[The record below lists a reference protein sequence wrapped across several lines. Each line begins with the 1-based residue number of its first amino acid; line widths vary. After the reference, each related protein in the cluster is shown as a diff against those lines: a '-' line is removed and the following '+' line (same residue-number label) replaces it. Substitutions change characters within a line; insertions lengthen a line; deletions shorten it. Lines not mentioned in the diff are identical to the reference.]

1 MNITKPKTLSKT
13 NPGLVSLAILLVL
26 LFAFPSSASDQTHQD
41 IVDEYFNAYVKIGKF
56 SGVVLIAK
64 DGEILVNKGY
74 GLANREHDV
83 PNTPQT
89 KFRLGS
95 MTKQFT
101 AAAIMQLQ
109 EQGKL
114 NVEDSIDTYI
124 PDYPNGD
131 RITLHHLLTHTS
143 GIPNLTDFP
152 DHRKTIMI
160 PSPVEKTI
168 LRFTDKPLEFTP
180 GEQFKYSNSG
190 YLLLG
195 YVIEKISGKTYEDYL
210 EENIFHPLNM
220 ENSGYD
226 HHSTILKNRATGYHL
241 TKDGLIN
248 APYVAMS
255 MPHAGGA
262 LYSTVEDLFLW
273 DRALYTENILKK
285 SSLENMFTPFKG
297 NYGYGWRIDSV
308 FGHKR
313 IHHGGSI
320 LGFQTHIARYVGDNT
335 LVVFLC
341 NQRPINTK
349 KISED
354 LAAIVF
360 GEAYEL
366 PTDDKTAGK
375 DEEKKKK

>member
-13 NPGLVSLAILLVL
+13 NLGLTCFAILLVL
-26 LFAFPSSASDQTHQD
+26 SFSFSSSASDQTLQD
-41 IVDEYFNAYVKIGKF
+41 IVDEYFNACVKIGKF
-56 SGVVLIAK
+56 SGIVLIAK
-64 DGEILVNKGY
+64 DGEILVNRGY

-114 NVEDSIDTYI
+114 NVEDSIDKYI

-152 DHRKTIMI
+152 EHRKTIMI

-168 LRFTDKPLEFTP
+168 LRFKDKPLEFTP

-210 EENIFHPLNM
+210 EKNIFHPLNM

-297 NYGYGWRIDSV
+297 NYGYGWRIDSI

>member
-1 MNITKPKTLSKT
+1 MKITKPKTLSKT
-13 NPGLVSLAILLVL
+13 NLGLTCFAILLVL
-26 LFAFPSSASDQTHQD
+26 SFSFSSSASDQTLQD
-41 IVDEYFNAYVKIGKF
+41 IIDEYFNACVKMEKF
-56 SGVVLIAK
+56 SGAVLIAK

-152 DHRKTIMI
+152 EHRKTIMI

-168 LRFTDKPLEFTP
+168 LRFKDKSLEFTP

-195 YVIEKISGKTYEDYL
+195 YVIEKVSGKTYEDYL

-241 TKDGLIN
+241 TKDGLIH

-297 NYGYGWRIDSV
+297 NYGYGWRIDSI

-375 DEEKKKK
+375 NDGKKKK